1 MALVRVGAGH
11 WLDMTWLNIGN
22 LAYGEMT
29 FANATRMTQT
39 FSDGTVTQF
48 RGSFS
53 YTNQGV
59 LNGGTLTSME
69 EYINGQFAFEMSG
82 FSVPV
87 ATFIGWIESGNT
99 YAAEAYMFSGNDQM
113 IGGEGNDALLGF
125 AGNDSINGGGGDDAL
140 AGNEGDD
147 TIHGGHGDDY
157 IVGLEGND
165 VIEGGWGDDDIN
177 GNMGNDTVRGGD
189 GADVVRGGKDND
201 IVYGDAGDDPHLNGN
216 LGDDYVFGG
225 TGNDTCYGGQGNDVI
240 YGQEG
245 NDLLSGDLG
254 NDTLIGGDGADR
266 FLFAVGGGADLVTD
280 FSVVQGDRLVL
291 ATGTAYNT
299 SVADGNT
306 IVGLNGGATIT
317 LQGVTLSGSD
327 WILFV

>member
-1 MALVRVGAGH
+1 MALVKVGAGT

-29 FANATRMTQT
+29 FANAGRMTQE
-39 FSDGTVTQF
+39 FDDGTVTEF
-48 RGSFS
+48 FGSFS

-59 LNGGTLTSME
+59 LAGGTLTGME
-69 EYINGQFAFEMSG
+69 EYVDGQFEFELSG

-87 ATFIGWIESGNT
+87 GKFIGWIETGDT
-99 YAAEAYMFSGNDQM
+99 YAAESYMFSGADQM
-113 IGGEGNDALLGF
+113 IGNEGNDALLGF

-147 TIHGGHGDDY
+147 TLYGGYGDDY
-157 IVGLEGND
+157 IVGLEGAD
-165 VIEGGWGDDDIN
+165 VIEAGWGSDDIN
-177 GNMGNDTVRGGD
+177 GNQGTDTVRGGD
-189 GADVVRGGKDND
+189 DADWVRGGKDND
-201 IVYGDAGDDPHLNGN
+201 VIYGDAGDDPHLNGN

-225 TGNDTCYGGQGNDVI
+225 TGKDTVYGGQGADVL

-245 NDLLSGDLG
+245 ADLLSGDMG
-254 NDTLIGGDGADR
+254 SDTLVGGDGADR
-266 FLFAVGGGADLVTD
+266 FLFGRNGGADLVTD
-280 FSVVQGDRLVL
+280 FSTVQGDKLLL
-291 ATGTAYNT
+291 ATGTTYNT

-306 IVGLNGGATIT
+306 IVGLGDGDTIT

-327 WILFV
+327 WIAFV